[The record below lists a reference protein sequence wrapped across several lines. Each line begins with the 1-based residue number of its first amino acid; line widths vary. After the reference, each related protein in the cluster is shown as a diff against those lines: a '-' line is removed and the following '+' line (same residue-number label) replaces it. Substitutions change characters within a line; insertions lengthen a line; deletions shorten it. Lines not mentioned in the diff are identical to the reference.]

1 MAHRHISKR
10 YERLVAAFSAS
21 AFALLVTVS
30 TGSAASTSAGLT
42 TKTRTIIRTT
52 PSSNVQR
59 TSVPSQPSRATT
71 TPMRESI
78 ETEETGPAYIEEY
91 GSAYH
96 RASPVCLCGCFAS
109 DAGSLCPVR
118 TENGVCPFS
127 SRYAIAASG
136 EDDCNEF
143 LARSGTIC
151 TGYDSSNT
159 TRTGT
164 HMICSKAVLPD

>member
-1 MAHRHISKR
+1 MAHRQNSKR

-30 TGSAASTSAGLT
+30 TESTASTSAGLT
-42 TKTRTIIRTT
+42 TKTRSVIRTT
-52 PSSNVQR
+52 PSS
-59 TSVPSQPSRATT
+59 SVRQTTPSQPSRATA

-78 ETEETGPAYIEEY
+78 ETEETGSAYIEEY
-91 GSAYH
+91 GSSYH
-96 RASPVCLCGCFAS
+96 RASPVCLCGCTTS

-136 EDDCNEF
+136 EDDCSEF
-143 LARSGTIC
+143 LARSGTTC
-151 TGYDSSNT
+151 VGYDSSNA

>member
-1 MAHRHISKR
+1 MAHRHNSKR

-21 AFALLVTVS
+21 TLALLVTVS
-30 TGSAASTSAGLT
+30 TGSAASTSAVLT
-42 TKTRTIIRTT
+42 TKTRSIIRTT
-52 PSSNVQR
+52 PSSSVQR
-59 TSVPSQPSRATT
+59 ASVPSQPSRATT
-71 TPMRESI
+71 IPMRESI

-96 RASPVCLCGCFAS
+96 RASPVCLCGCYAS

-136 EDDCNEF
+136 EDDCYEF

-151 TGYDSSNT
+151 TGYDRSNAI
-159 TRTGT
+159 RTGT